1 MQWKED
7 MLLTLLHGTG
17 ATGDI
22 PELDHGQVFAIQLES
37 MEQEY
42 GEIHYVNLTAGHHQ
56 VVN

>member
-22 PELDHGQVFAIQLES
+22 PELDHGQVIAIHLGR
-37 MEQEY
+37 MVQEY
-42 GEIHYVNLTAGHHQ
+42 GEIHDVNLTAHHHQ